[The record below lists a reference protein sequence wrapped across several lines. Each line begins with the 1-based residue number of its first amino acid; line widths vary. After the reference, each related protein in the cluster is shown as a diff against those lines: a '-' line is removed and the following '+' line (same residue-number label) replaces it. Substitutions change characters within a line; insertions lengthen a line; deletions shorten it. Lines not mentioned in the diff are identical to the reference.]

1 MRSGFEGVGA
11 VDAQFQD
18 SKTSSL
24 PDRPVRLGVFGCP
37 PTTGNRGVDALRL
50 SILSGL
56 ASALPN
62 GVEATVFD
70 YGQGIRESSELP
82 DAPIRVKLM
91 GAYLSRRVTSPANL
105 QQMLWALHLGA
116 GSVQPAVRELRRM
129 DAVLDISGG
138 DSFSDI
144 YSARRFRGSSL
155 TKKVTLAAGVPLI
168 LLPQTY
174 GPYGSP
180 SSRRQ
185 ARRILKKSTRVWAR
199 DLDSL
204 RVVESLLGNDFDPV
218 RHVASVDVAFILKP
232 REPSTAVRDALLAF
246 RDSADIVVALNVS
259 GLLFNIEGYGRE
271 RFGFRDEYRALITS
285 LLKWLVSLE
294 GIRVLLVPHVESGY
308 QHDNDATACKT
319 LVDDLTKPEQERVF
333 ATPPGLGARELKWV
347 IGRSDR
353 VCATRM
359 HAAIAGISQGIPTVA
374 IAYSDKTLGVFETAA
389 IARAVVDP
397 RHLGNAELLD
407 RIRRSFDGR
416 QDHADA
422 LASRLPDIRNEL
434 TTLFRSVVELS
445 RRPE

>member
-1 MRSGFEGVGA
+1 MEAKS
-11 VDAQFQD
+11 QD
-18 SKTSSL
+18 SRTSSL
-24 PDRPVRLGVFGCP
+24 SDRSIRLGVFGCP

-56 ASALPN
+56 ADALPN

-70 YGQGIRESSELP
+70 YGRGIRESSELP
-82 DAPIRVKLM
+82 DAPIRVRLM
-91 GAYLSRRVTSPANL
+91 GAYLSRRITSPANL
-105 QQMLWALHLGA
+105 QQMHWAQHLGA
-116 GSVQPAVRELRRM
+116 GAVQPAVRELRRM

-144 YSARRFRGSSL
+144 YSARRFRGSSI

-174 GPYGSP
+174 GPYRSP

-185 ARRILKKSTRVWAR
+185 ATRILKKATRVWAR

-204 RVVESLLGNDFDPV
+204 RVVEGLLGNDFHPV
-218 RHVASVDVAFILKP
+218 HHKASVDVAFILEP
-232 REPSTAVRDALLAF
+232 REPPTVFRDALLAF
-246 RDSADIVVALNVS
+246 RHTADIVVALNVS

-271 RFGFRDEYRALITS
+271 RFGFRDDYRALVTS
-285 LLKWLVSLE
+285 LLKWLVSLD

-308 QHDNDATACKT
+308 QHDNDVTACKT
-319 LVDDLTKPEQERVF
+319 LVDDLTKAEQERVL

-347 IGRSDR
+347 IGRSDW

-397 RHLGNAELLD
+397 RHLSNAELLD
-407 RIRRSFDGR
+407 RIRHSFDSR

-422 LASRLPDIRNEL
+422 LATRLPGIRSEL
-434 TTLFRSVVELS
+434 ATLFRSVVELS